1 MAHHDKIYHQF
12 SWKNGVLVEK
22 QKIQQDACAV
32 SPVVGVMLML
42 VVTIIIA
49 AVVSAF
55 SGGFF
60 AASRPAPSAIFDVHI
75 QALEHV
81 GANQSSG
88 FNVPDMSI
96 SEISGDAIPT
106 KDLRITTTY
115 TNKSGTTFG
124 GNLSGEVTVSG
135 NDNWYDPNGDW
146 PSLTSTGYIG
156 ALILNNGNPLASCI
170 GSSSG
175 GNSCW
180 FGDHAAV
187 LASGQS
193 LATHALVCGNY
204 DGPSDSL
211 THDNPGM
218 DYLLGFNVVEQENV
232 GGFGPG
238 SVVEVRIVHIPS
250 GKMIL
255 DKSVNVE

>member
-1 MAHHDKIYHQF
+1 MAHPDKFYHHM
-12 SWKNGVLVEK
+12 SRKKGMLVEK

-55 SGGFF
+55 SGGFSE
-60 AASRPAPSAIFDVHI
+60 ASRPAPSAIFDVQI

-106 KDLRITTTY
+106 KDIRITTTY
-115 TNKSGTTFG
+115 ANNSGTTFG
-124 GNLSGEVTVSG
+124 GNLSGEVAVSG
-135 NDNWYDPNGDW
+135 NDNWYNPSGDW

-156 ALILNNGNPLASCI
+156 ALI
-170 GSSSG
+170 
-175 GNSCW
+175 
-180 FGDHAAV
+180 
-187 LASGQS
+187 
-193 LATHALVCGNY
+193 
-204 DGPSDSL
+204 
-211 THDNPGM
+211 
-218 DYLLGFNVVEQENV
+218 
-232 GGFGPG
+232 
-238 SVVEVRIVHIPS
+238 
-250 GKMIL
+250 
-255 DKSVNVE
+255 